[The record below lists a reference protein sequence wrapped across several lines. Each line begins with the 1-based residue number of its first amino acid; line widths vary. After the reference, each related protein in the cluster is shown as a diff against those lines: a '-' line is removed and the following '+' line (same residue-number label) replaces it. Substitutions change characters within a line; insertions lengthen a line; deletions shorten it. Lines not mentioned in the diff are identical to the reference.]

1 VFSQARSAAEA
12 ANEVGNELSERL
24 EALSRAL
31 WGDSQLLSLV
41 GRHPALIATLARAA
55 RFARSEA
62 PVLVTGE
69 TGTGKELFARALYLL
84 SPRYRA
90 PFLSI
95 NCAQYQEGQVIAS
108 ELFGHRRG
116 SFTGATTD
124 HKGIFE
130 SADGGVVFLDE
141 VGELSLAAQAMLLRL
156 LSAGEIV
163 PVGETRS
170 RKVNTRIVV
179 ATNRDL
185 REMVSSGRFREDLYY
200 RLRCLHLQ
208 IPPVRDRGEDWRLI
222 ASYYLENMAAAFGR
236 AKVLSERAV
245 QLLQDYPWPGNVREI
260 RGLIET
266 GYHLS
271 ELDSIE
277 PADFADGLEA
287 SPANAANTEPPSR
300 ADPALFER
308 LLAREGSFWSLV
320 QEPYLNRDLNR
331 EEVRQVVS
339 QGLWRTHNSYKK
351 LLELFGVDPGDYL
364 KFMDFLRH
372 HRLKPTDRK
381 LGEDG
386 ASGQAADIACI

>member
-1 VFSQARSAAEA
+1 MFSQARSAAEA
-12 ANEVGNELSERL
+12 ANEAGNDLSERL

-41 GRHPALIATLARAA
+41 GRHPALITTLARAA

-200 RLRCLHLQ
+200 RLRCLQ
-208 IPPVRDRGEDWRLI
+208 VTDPPVPRPRRGLEVDCSPLPRKHGRCVR
-222 ASYYLENMAAAFGR
+222 ASQGALGTRGAAAAR
-236 AKVLSERAV
+236 LS
-245 QLLQDYPWPGNVREI
+245 
-260 RGLIET
+260 
-266 GYHLS
+266 
-271 ELDSIE
+271 
-277 PADFADGLEA
+277 
-287 SPANAANTEPPSR
+287 
-300 ADPALFER
+300 
-308 LLAREGSFWSLV
+308 LARERARDPRPDRDRVSFSASWTASNQRISPTVWKPRLQMPRTQNHRVEQIPSCSNACWLGRVRSGAWSR
-320 QEPYLNRDLNR
+320 EPYLNRDLNR

-351 LLELFGVDPGDYL
+351 LLELFGVEPG
-364 KFMDFLRH
+364 
-372 HRLKPTDRK
+372 T
-381 LGEDG
+381 
-386 ASGQAADIACI
+386 I